1 MSGLVEKFRGQALLE
16 RLAAKD
22 SAAFAE
28 VYDLYVDRIYRY
40 VALKLRS
47 REDAEDIAAEVFKR
61 LWQYVCDGG
70 REIDNLNA
78 LIYQIARNLVA
89 DHYRDR
95 SRAEL
100 VGHDDGTLEAV
111 DVRQL
116 ELMHTVEQQAELTTA
131 IQRLPPDYRDVI
143 LLRYVEGLSTQDIAQ
158 IMDRSKGAVRVL
170 LHRATD
176 ELRHHLTPTTND
188 PILPQ
193 PRPRP

>member
-1 MSGLVEKFRGQALLE
+1 MSGFVEKFRGRALLE
-16 RLAAKD
+16 RLVAKD

-116 ELMHTVEQQAELTTA
+116 ELMHTVEQQAELTAA

-176 ELRHHLTPTTND
+176 VLRNHLTTATHD
-188 PILPQ
+188 PVNQ
-193 PRPRP
+193 

>member
-1 MSGLVEKFRGQALLE
+1 MSGFVEKFRGQALLE

-28 VYDLYVDRIYRY
+28 VYDLHVDRIYRS
-40 VALKLRS
+40 VALKMRS
-47 REDAEDIAAEVFKR
+47 REDAVDIAAEVFKR

-70 REIDNLNA
+70 RAIDNLNA

-100 VGHDDGTLEAV
+100 LPHDDGTLEAM

-116 ELMHTVEQQAELTTA
+116 ELMHVVEQQAELTAA

-176 ELRHHLTPTTND
+176 ILRDHLTLID
-188 PILPQ
+188 P
-193 PRPRP
+193 